1 MILGRLSERVRHL
14 EGQLDRAKSLDTV
27 IFLDDDAAEL
37 SKHRNGSYVAIIDDL
52 KPDSDALITT

>member
-1 MILGRLSERVRHL
+1 MILGRFRERVRHL

-52 KPDSDALITT
+52 KPDRDALITT

>member
-14 EGQLDRAKSLDTV
+14 EGQLDRAKALDTV

-52 KPDSDALITT
+52 KPDRDALITT

>member
-1 MILGRLSERVRHL
+1 MLGRLSERVRHL

-37 SKHRNGSYVAIIDDL
+37 SKHRRVIHRQSVFH
-52 KPDSDALITT
+52 

>member
-1 MILGRLSERVRHL
+1 MLGRLSERVRCL

-27 IFLDDDAAEL
+27 IFLDDAAEL

-52 KPDSDALITT
+52 KPDRDALITT

>member
-14 EGQLDRAKSLDTV
+14 EGQLDRAKSLDTG

-52 KPDSDALITT
+52 KPDRDALITT

>member
-1 MILGRLSERVRHL
+1 MLGRLSERVRHL

-52 KPDSDALITT
+52 KPDSDILITT

>member
-52 KPDSDALITT
+52 KLDRDALITT

>member
-1 MILGRLSERVRHL
+1 MLGRLSERVRHL

-52 KPDSDALITT
+52 KPDSDVLITT

>member
-1 MILGRLSERVRHL
+1 MLGRLSERVRHL

>member
-27 IFLDDDAAEL
+27 IFLDNDAAEL
-37 SKHRNGSYVAIIDDL
+37 SRHRNGSYIVIIDDL
-52 KPDSDALITT
+52 KPDRDALITT